1 MIWLKTM
8 RIPLVCASALLMSA
22 CATDPE
28 TRVAH
33 DPLEPI
39 NRGVYQ
45 FNDVVDRATFR
56 PLAKGYQKVVPRFM
70 RTGVSN
76 FFDNLVTPRSAVN
89 NFLQGKPGPGVQD
102 LFRFVVNSTIGI
114 GGLVNVA
121 SHAGVPE
128 YNETFTQT
136 VAVWGV
142 PAGPY
147 VYLPFLG
154 PNTMSG
160 VFAMPFDIA
169 ADPWQHYDES
179 SVKDRLWALRIID
192 LRARL
197 LAAEGFLED
206 SEDPYIALR
215 EAYLQNREYRIY
227 DGNPPISQEEED
239 LFDEFLNED

>member
-1 MIWLKTM
+1 MISVKRSCVFAVCSAAL
-8 RIPLVCASALLMSA
+8 LLGACASG
-22 CATDPE
+22 PE

-33 DPLEPI
+33 DPYESL
-39 NRGVYQ
+39 NRGIYQ
-45 FNDVVDRATFR
+45 FNDAVDRATFK
-56 PLAKGYQKVVPRFM
+56 PLAKGYQTVVPRFM

-89 NFLQGKPGPGVQD
+89 NFLQGKPAAGGQD
-102 LFRFVVNSTIGI
+102 LFRFLVNSTMGI
-114 GGLVNVA
+114 GGLINVA
-121 SHAGVPE
+121 SSAGMPE
-128 YNETFTQT
+128 YDETFAQT
-136 VAVWGV
+136 LAVWGV

-147 VYLPFLG
+147 VFLPFLG

-160 VFAMPFDIA
+160 VVAMPFDIA

-206 SEDPYIALR
+206 SEDPYVSLR

>member
-1 MIWLKTM
+1 MKHFVAVAACVLAV
-8 RIPLVCASALLMSA
+8 LLGGCASDSA
-22 CATDPE
+22 

-33 DPLEPI
+33 DPYEPL

-45 FNDVVDRATFR
+45 FSDAVDRATFR
-56 PLAKGYQKVVPRFM
+56 PLAKGYRKFVPRLA
-70 RTGVSN
+70 RSGVSN

-89 NFLQGKPGPGVQD
+89 NLLQGKPAAGGQD
-102 LFRFVVNSTIGI
+102 LFRFVVNSTMGI
-114 GGLVNVA
+114 GGLINVA
-121 SHAGVPE
+121 SQAGMPE
-128 YNETFTQT
+128 YNETFAQT
-136 VAVWGV
+136 LAVWGV

-147 VYLPFLG
+147 VFLPFLG
-154 PNTMSG
+154 PNTLSG
-160 VFAMPFDIA
+160 VVAMPFDIA

-179 SVKDRLWALRIID
+179 SVKDKLWALRIID
-192 LRARL
+192 LRSRV

-227 DGNPPISQEEED
+227 DGNPPLSEEEED